1 MDRKIT
7 DNPILRMV
15 GIHKYFPGIKALDG
29 VDFEVR
35 NGEVH
40 ALIGEN
46 GAGKSTMVKL
56 MTGVYEPTYGSIE
69 LSGQP
74 VTFRSPQDSQA
85 AGIAAIHQEASMFP
99 ELSVTEN
106 VFLGHPIANSRTR
119 LLDWKAMHNRTREL
133 MEQLELSIDPKR
145 IVRSLSTAERHMVEI
160 VKALSQNAEIV
171 IMDEPTSALSLHE
184 VAELFGIIRRLRD
197 QGKAVV
203 FISHKFDEI
212 REISDTFTVLRDGKY
227 VGHGTITE
235 TGDDEIVKLMVGR
248 SLDTLFPKSD
258 AEIGNPVL
266 HVENL
271 SLVGTFRDVS
281 FTLHEGEIL
290 GFFGLVGAGRSEVM
304 RAIFGIDRATAG
316 SISLRGRPVP
326 TPSPGTMMNL
336 GVAMVPEDRQSQ
348 GAILPMTI
356 DHNITLPS
364 LRTISPRGVLNRSEE
379 ERLTDRFATK
389 MEVRATSWKQLV
401 NQLSGGNQQKVVIAK
416 WLATEPRILILDEPT
431 KGIDVATKAE
441 VHRFMS
447 ELAAH
452 GIAVILVSSELPE
465 ILGMAD
471 RIVVMHEGLVTGEFS
486 RDEANSEVIMA
497 AATGGLSS
505 GGAA

>member
-1 MDRKIT
+1 M
-7 DNPILRMV
+7 ILRMI

-29 VDFEVR
+29 VDFSVR
-35 NGEVH
+35 TGEVH

-56 MTGVYEPTYGSIE
+56 MTGVYEPTLGSVE
-69 LSGQP
+69 LRGEP
-74 VTFRSPQDSQA
+74 VVFRSPQDSQA

-106 VFLGHPIANSRTR
+106 VFLGHPITSTRTG
-119 LLDWKAMHNRTREL
+119 LLDWKAMVERTREL
-133 MEQLELSIDPKR
+133 MDQLELSIDPR
-145 IVRSLSTAERHMVEI
+145 RLVRSLSTAERHMVEI

-184 VAELFGIIRRLRD
+184 VAELFAIIRRLRD
-197 QGKAVV
+197 QQKAVV

-227 VGHGTITE
+227 VGSGKIAD
-235 TGDDEIVKLMVGR
+235 TGDDAIVKMMVGR
-248 SLDTLFPKSD
+248 SLDQLFPKSD
-258 AEIGNPVL
+258 AQIGKPVL
-266 HVENL
+266 EAENL
-271 SLVGTFRDVS
+271 SLPGTFRDVS
-281 FTLHEGEIL
+281 FSLHEGEIL

-304 RAIFGIDRATAG
+304 RAVFGIDHASSG
-316 SISLRGRPVP
+316 NVIVRGESV
-326 TPSPGTMMNL
+326 PSPSPQTMMRL

-356 DHNITLPS
+356 AHNVTLPS
-364 LRTISPRGVLNRSEE
+364 LRGICRHGVLNRRGESDV
-379 ERLTDRFATK
+379 TDMYARK
-389 MEVRATSWKQLV
+389 IEIRATSWNQLV

-431 KGIDVATKAE
+431 KGIDVATKAA

-447 ELAAH
+447 ELAAQ
-452 GIAVILVSSELPE
+452 GMAVILVSSELPE
-465 ILGMAD
+465 ILGMSD
-471 RIVVMHEGLVTGEFS
+471 RIIVMHEGLVTGEFL
-486 RDEANSEVIMA
+486 RDEGDSEAIMA
-497 AATGGLSS
+497 AATGGLSK
-505 GGAA
+505 GGVA

>member
-1 MDRKIT
+1 M
-7 DNPILRMV
+7 ILRMI

-29 VDFEVR
+29 VDFSVR
-35 NGEVH
+35 TGEVH

-56 MTGVYEPTYGSIE
+56 MTGVYEPTLGSVE
-69 LSGQP
+69 LRGEP
-74 VTFRSPQDSQA
+74 VVFRSPQDSQA

-106 VFLGHPIANSRTR
+106 VFLGHPITSTRTG
-119 LLDWKAMHNRTREL
+119 LLDWKAMVERTREL
-133 MEQLELSIDPKR
+133 MDQLELSIDPR
-145 IVRSLSTAERHMVEI
+145 RLVRSLSTAERHMVEI

-184 VAELFGIIRRLRD
+184 VAELFAIVRRLRD
-197 QGKAVV
+197 QQKAVV

-227 VGHGTITE
+227 VGSGQIAD
-235 TGDDEIVKLMVGR
+235 TGDDAIVKMMVGR
-248 SLDTLFPKSD
+248 SLDQLFPKSD
-258 AEIGNPVL
+258 AQIGKPVL
-266 HVENL
+266 EAENL
-271 SLVGTFRDVS
+271 SLPGTFRDVS
-281 FTLHEGEIL
+281 FSLHEGEIL

-304 RAIFGIDRATAG
+304 RAVFGIDHASSG
-316 SISLRGRPVP
+316 NVIVRGESV
-326 TPSPGTMMNL
+326 PSPSPQTMMRL

-356 DHNITLPS
+356 AHNVTLPS
-364 LRTISPRGVLNRSEE
+364 LRGICRHGVLNRRGESDV
-379 ERLTDRFATK
+379 TDTYARK
-389 MEVRATSWKQLV
+389 IEIRATSWNQLV

-431 KGIDVATKAE
+431 KGIDVATKAA

-447 ELAAH
+447 ELAAQ
-452 GIAVILVSSELPE
+452 GMAVILVSSELPE
-465 ILGMAD
+465 ILGMSD
-471 RIVVMHEGLVTGEFS
+471 RIIVMHEGLVTGEFL
-486 RDEANSEVIMA
+486 RDEGDSEAIMA
-497 AATGGLSS
+497 AATGGLSK
-505 GGAA
+505 GGVA